1 MRLLSQH
8 ELVVIA
14 RLDKID
20 SLGAYAIN
28 QPMLL
33 GDSPGPGSGQ
43 FILQRFRL
51 ADAVEWIPQDVLD
64 EVQNP

>member
-1 MRLLSQH
+1 
-8 ELVVIA
+8 
-14 RLDKID
+14 
-20 SLGAYAIN
+20 
-28 QPMLL
+28 MLL

>member
-14 RLDKID
+14 RLHKID

-28 QPMLL
+28 QPVLL
-33 GDSPGPGSGQ
+33 SDSPGPGSGQ
-43 FILQRFRL
+43 FIPQRLRL
-51 ADAVEWIPQDVLD
+51 ADAVKRIPQDILD
-64 EVQNP
+64 ELQNP